1 MHTRRTTRWWPDDG
15 ELERGRP
22 RRWAACQAPTLRG
35 RPRATQV
42 WRVRLDPQAVCRS
55 GAAVRDEKDAD
66 RPSRSV
72 SARCVDV
79 RTRARRR
86 RRVVGGTRSS
96 LEASAVPRTLLEFG
110 NSPALSLINQCLRFH
125 GRIYYVTGFHI
136 TRVPVIYRD
145 LLLNVSLAQPRLL
158 NRRTWGR
165 PPRLRLI

>member
-1 MHTRRTTRWWPDDG
+1 MRGASVHTRRTTRWWPDDG

-35 RPRATQV
+35 RPSATQV

-72 SARCVDV
+72 SARCVDA

-86 RRVVGGTRSS
+86 RRAVGGTRSS
-96 LEASAVPRTLLEFG
+96 LEASAVPRTLLELKLRR
-110 NSPALSLINQCLRFH
+110 ALTDKPMFAFRKDPVAISMVE
-125 GRIYYVTGFHI
+125 YI
-136 TRVPVIYRD
+136 T
-145 LLLNVSLAQPRLL
+145 
-158 NRRTWGR
+158 
-165 PPRLRLI
+165 